1 MTIKRFFSPLVVF
14 IFVCSLAAAAQQL
27 PASACGVP
35 SFSSLANKANI
46 FSEEQEGWLGDSID
60 ATLVKQYNLLEDPEG
75 DYLQKFGEHILSQ
88 LPPTKLHYTFHLIDL
103 PVNNA
108 FSFGGT
114 RIYVTRQLVAFLH
127 NQDEFAGL
135 LGHELGHLTTHQRA
149 IEATRVFKKVLGVT
163 QLGDRKDVSDKWN
176 QLIDISGK
184 KRVSFGDRSEVE
196 EDQLIADRTGLFV
209 MMRAGYE
216 PRRFAEFWDRLT
228 ETKGKTGNFFTDLFG
243 TTTPESKRLRE
254 LINKAAPLPQ
264 GCVAAVPEDSE
275 KRFEEWQKKVI
286 AARRA
291 TEKEQI
297 AGLLSKATLTPPLR
311 GSLEYLQFSGDGKYM
326 LAQDESSIFVLS
338 TKPFDNL
345 FRMDAVQAFTAQF
358 SPDSRSIVFYDSELR
373 VEKWDIESR
382 QRTSIPEITLSER
395 CRHTELASSGDVLA
409 CMRLK
414 NGDHELDLID
424 VNTGASFYTHKMFY
438 NTASADPHMVGLMRA
453 FGFDL
458 EFFEMQFSPDSRYF
472 LVNGND
478 TDVQAYDLQAHA
490 ELKVGGRIKQITRER
505 FAFTP
510 QGNIVGL
517 NPEKPS
523 QSALVRFPSGD
534 LIEEVPLEING
545 FKLSGRLIAAPKG
558 NYVLVSPAAMWPIAA
573 ISLDTKQLAMGY
585 KAPGLAIYDQML
597 AGEELGGKMTLYNL
611 ADKKPLAKV
620 QLPFSP
626 LPNLDASGFSPNG
639 KWLAAS
645 GHTSGAVY
653 NAQTGERAVDTG
665 HFTGGFF
672 DQYQLF
678 ATFSKLQHPKVAKVD
693 LEQKRQTDLFD
704 IELPGQEQ
712 KDRTTHIWQAG
723 DLLFIQPQAKG
734 HFSVEAHDIRT
745 NNIVWKHEF
754 AHAVPVF
761 FYSASGKT
769 LSLLFDLYS
778 NFKDEAKNDPA
789 LAERLNNTPDKSY
802 SNLVQVLD
810 PASGKTLGS
819 VVIDTGKLSFFIRE
833 AVAAADTVLVYDS
846 RNRTQVYSLKTGA
859 QRGKV
864 EGRFRTISSSG
875 DRMLVETSKGVCD
888 IYDTTTLQS
897 LAHFT
902 LPSRVVHSEFSADG
916 SSIMVLTADQV
927 IYNLKNPGVEQKAQ
941 TGN

>member
-1 MTIKRFFSPLVVF
+1 MTTKLFAPLVF
-14 IFVCSLAAAAQQL
+14 FTLVCSLIGAAQQA
-27 PASACGVP
+27 PATACGVP

-75 DYLQKFGEHILSQ
+75 DYLQKFGEHILAQ

-103 PVNNA
+103 PINNA

-114 RIYVTRQLVAFLH
+114 RIYITRQLVAFLH
-127 NQDEFAGL
+127 NQDELAGL

-149 IEATRVFKKVLGVT
+149 IESTRVFKKVLGVT
-163 QLGDRKDVSDKWN
+163 QLGDRKDVADKWN
-176 QLIDISGK
+176 QLVDISGK
-184 KRVSFGDRSEVE
+184 KNVSFGDHADME
-196 EDQLIADRTGLFV
+196 EDQLIADRTGLFA
-209 MMRAGYE
+209 MMRAGYQ
-216 PRRFAEFWDRLT
+216 PGRFAEFWDRLT

-254 LINKAAPLPQ
+254 LINKATALPQ

-275 KRFEEWQKKVI
+275 KHFEAWQKKVI
-286 AARRA
+286 SARRA
-291 TEKEQI
+291 TEKEQV
-297 AGLLSKATLTPPLR
+297 AGLLSKIVLTPPLR
-311 GSLEYLQFSGDGKYM
+311 GSLGYLQFSGDGKYM
-326 LAQDESSIFVLS
+326 LAQDESSVFVLS
-338 TKPFDNL
+338 AKPFDNL
-345 FRMDAVQAFTAQF
+345 FRIDAVDAYTAQF

-382 QRTSIPEITLSER
+382 QRTSIHEITLSER
-395 CRHTELASSGDVLA
+395 CRQTRLSSSGDVLA

-414 NGDHELDLID
+414 NGDYELSLID
-424 VNTGASFYTHKMFY
+424 ANTGTGFYSHKMFY
-438 NTASADPHMVGLMRA
+438 NPTTENAKLIEFLRI
-453 FGFDL
+453 FGI
-458 EFFEMQFSPDSRYF
+458 EFESFEMQFSPDARYF
-472 LVNGND
+472 LVNGPD
-478 TDVQAYDLQAHA
+478 TDALAYDLQAHA
-490 ELKVGGRIKQITRER
+490 EVKVGGRIKQITRER
-505 FAFTP
+505 FTFTP

-517 NPEKPS
+517 NPDKPS

-534 LIEEVPLEING
+534 LIEEFPLEING
-545 FKLSGRLIAAPKG
+545 FKLTGKLIAAPKG
-558 NYVLVSPAAMWPIAA
+558 NYVFVSPAAMWPIAA
-573 ISLDTKQLAMGY
+573 IDLETKKLAMGY

-597 AGEELGGKMTLYNL
+597 AGEEVGGKITLYNL
-611 ADKKPLAKV
+611 ADKRPLAKV

-653 NAQTGERAVDTG
+653 NAQTGERALDTG

-672 DQYQLF
+672 DQDQLF
-678 ATFSKLQHPKVAKVD
+678 ATFSKLQQPKVAKVD

-704 IELPGQEQ
+704 IEIPGQEQ

-723 DLLFIQPQAKG
+723 DLLFVQPQAKG

-745 NNIVWKHEF
+745 NKIVWKHEF
-754 AHAVPVF
+754 VHTVPVF

-769 LSLLFDLYS
+769 LSLLFDLYG

-789 LAERLNNTPDKSY
+789 LAERLNNTPDKNY
-802 SNLVQVLD
+802 SNLVQVLE

-833 AVAAADTVLVYDS
+833 AVAAGDTVLVYDS

-888 IYDTTTLQS
+888 VYDTTTLQS

-902 LPSRVVHSEFSADG
+902 LPARVVHSEFSADG
-916 SSIMVLTADQV
+916 GSIMVLTADQV